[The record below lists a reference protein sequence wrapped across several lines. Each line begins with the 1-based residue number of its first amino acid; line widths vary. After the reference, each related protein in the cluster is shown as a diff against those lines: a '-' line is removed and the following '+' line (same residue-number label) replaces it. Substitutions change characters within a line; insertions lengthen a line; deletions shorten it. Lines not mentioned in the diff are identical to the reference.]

1 MGEDNG
7 YTRRSVTRSLWEKR
21 QRQWARYHAWEWE
34 ESRPETQPEWD
45 PAARVRWY
53 GQAWDLARRFKP
65 EWTSDAID
73 WDKIRRIGKW
83 REAVARLGRP
93 GSA

>member
-1 MGEDNG
+1 MDEGNSCTPE
-7 YTRRSVTRSLWEKR
+7 SVTRSAWEER
-21 QRQWARYHAWEWE
+21 QRQWARFHAWE

-45 PAARVRWY
+45 AAARVRWY

-65 EWTSDAID
+65 EWTSEAID

-83 REAVARLGRP
+83 REAVARLGGP